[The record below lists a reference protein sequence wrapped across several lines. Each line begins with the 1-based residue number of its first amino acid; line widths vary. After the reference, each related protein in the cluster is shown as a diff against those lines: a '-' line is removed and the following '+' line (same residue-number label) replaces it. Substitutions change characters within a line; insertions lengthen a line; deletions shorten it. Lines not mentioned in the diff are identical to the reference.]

1 MTKVT
6 DAIFFTMA
14 ALHRQRRSIEAISRS
29 VGVSRS
35 TVRYALRRGPP
46 SKRAMGRRI
55 SNAQKRTTM
64 TKRRRLVARLARR
77 KLFVIANGGKRG
89 RANRMI
95 VTRNEFSST
104 PAIARELFQ
113 RGFTVHHATVRRDLL
128 FMGFR
133 SRVKPKG
140 PRRVVGDVEQ
150 RLIFSKKYVGV
161 DAARF
166 LFSDEHI
173 ADTNDHVGHR
183 QWCPP
188 GTAPDH
194 REYYHWSPKLHVW
207 GLIGIGVKILVIFP
221 KGLAITSRQ
230 YIRRCLMNNVT
241 TLSRPGMLFVQ
252 DGAKAHTSAESIG
265 YLGRKGVNVVPHGRL
280 IST

>member
-29 VGVSRS
+29 VGMSRS

-113 RGFTVHHATVRRDLL
+113 RGFTVNHATVRRDLL
-128 FMGFR
+128 C
-133 SRVKPKG
+133 SCE
-140 PRRVVGDVEQ
+140 RRGVRDVEQ
-150 RLIFSKKYVGV
+150 RLNFCTKYVGV

-166 LFSDEHI
+166 LFSD
-173 ADTNDHVGHR
+173 
-183 QWCPP
+183 
-188 GTAPDH
+188 
-194 REYYHWSPKLHVW
+194 
-207 GLIGIGVKILVIFP
+207 
-221 KGLAITSRQ
+221 
-230 YIRRCLMNNVT
+230 
-241 TLSRPGMLFVQ
+241 
-252 DGAKAHTSAESIG
+252 
-265 YLGRKGVNVVPHGRL
+265 
-280 IST
+280 